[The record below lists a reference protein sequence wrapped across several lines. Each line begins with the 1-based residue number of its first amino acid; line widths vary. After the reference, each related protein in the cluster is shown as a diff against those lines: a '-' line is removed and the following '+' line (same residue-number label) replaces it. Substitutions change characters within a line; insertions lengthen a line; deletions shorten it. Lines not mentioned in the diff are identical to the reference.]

1 MSLDSLRE
9 LCSSLSLSFFLS
21 DVRFR
26 GGVKLD
32 VGDWRSRWYLHDG
45 SCNLVRLRNGLLK
58 KTSFIGRDFFF

>member
-1 MSLDSLRE
+1 M
-9 LCSSLSLSFFLS
+9 
-21 DVRFR
+21 RFR
-26 GGVKLD
+26 GEVGVKLD